1 MSRHTIAEAG
11 ENLAELID
19 RAIAGEGVVI
29 TRNGTPVAELRPVPA
44 PPPPPRVRTSEETEE
59 MLAFLRKD
67 RPIRRNAKE
76 DAGALVSRMRDED
89 WDR

>member
-1 MSRHTIAEAG
+1 MSSHTIAEAG

-29 TRNGTPVAELRPVPA
+29 TRDGTPVAELRPVAAPA
-44 PPPPPRVRTSEETEE
+44 PVPQYRTKEETEE
-59 MLAFLRKD
+59 MLAFLRKG
-67 RPIRRNAKE
+67 RPTRRNAKE
-76 DAGALVSRMRDED
+76 DAGTLVSRMRDED

>member
-1 MSRHTIAEAG
+1 MSSYTTSEAAPR
-11 ENLAELID
+11 LSELID

-29 TRNGTPVAELRPVPA
+29 TRGGKPVVELRAVPA
-44 PPPPPRVRTSEETEE
+44 PAAPPPVRTAKETEE

-76 DAGALVSRMRDED
+76 DAGDLVRRMRDED